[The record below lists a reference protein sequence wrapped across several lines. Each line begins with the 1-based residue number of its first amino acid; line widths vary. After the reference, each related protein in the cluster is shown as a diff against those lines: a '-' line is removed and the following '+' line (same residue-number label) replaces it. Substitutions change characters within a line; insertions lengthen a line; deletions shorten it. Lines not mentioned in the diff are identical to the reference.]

1 MQVSEGPMTPLISIP
16 NGSTFSAKA
25 TLAFSQQQHNSSSQW
40 SWAKNISV
48 FFTLLWSNGWFL
60 RKSHCQPCD
69 TGFSTE
75 EYKSLTISPTQ
86 QVILFFDWYP
96 SPALYQFSQWFWFT
110 CTKPA
115 QASKEQQL
123 TPDTSYLLSLG
134 QFIAHSIQ
142 YYFNIKYFVL
152 SQPYSEHFQGRFEGE
167 HALAEPLSF
176 TPQIWL
182 IQANLP
188 YTYIS
193 LFLGIFMLKYSPM
206 V

>member
-1 MQVSEGPMTPLISIP
+1 MIL
-16 NGSTFSAKA
+16 
-25 TLAFSQQQHNSSSQW
+25 SQ
-40 SWAKNISV
+40 KYIFV

-60 RKSHCQPCD
+60 WKSHCQPCD

-86 QVILFFDWYP
+86 QVILFFDSYP

-110 CTKPA
+110 CTKSA

-123 TPDTSYLLSLG
+123 TPDTTSYLLSLG
-134 QFIAHSIQ
+134 QFIAHSIL
-142 YYFNIKYFVL
+142 YYFNIKYLACPL
-152 SQPYSEHFQGRFEGE
+152 SAILRALPRQVWTEGA

-182 IQANLP
+182 IQANLHH
-188 YTYIS
+188 TYIKVCS
-193 LFLGIFMLKYSPM
+193 LEFLCWNTPLWYRA
-206 V
+206 